1 MSTSFSQDRWSAIL
15 NDPEINEIGGE
26 NNNEGVDY
34 ARYWAMALLV
44 EMETKK
50 TPDYVLLFEYLQD
63 VAVLDKAAMPTTA
76 TLYQVKKKSKG
87 NWSKSA
93 LTKKESLKKADE
105 IPVEDAVAPKLQT
118 NKKLAG
124 RSPLGKLHLC
134 VERLSS
140 IASVHGVFVSNA
152 GYDLNDALGVPIPSN
167 SRCSLSALHAD
178 DLEYVKSRL
187 VKELKGSSV
196 AHLTALSL
204 EQSIVSPS
212 SMRETVRGLID
223 ELLSSKYPTLPSVSG
238 RIQENLLELFSAGSG
253 PKTGQT
259 LSELIDKKGFTRDAF
274 CELIEKYA
282 KTKPFATALDT
293 VIGSLK
299 IEGMQPRAADKLH
312 VEANRLQIQMVNS
325 PQTKEVVCWDAALSS
340 AEHNSSIAEYRE
352 LLGVVQDSIG
362 AELKNRGDAL
372 PSITVLATA
381 LLAVIYVDQQS

>member
-1 MSTSFSQDRWSAIL
+1 MSVSFSQDHWSAIL
-15 NDPEINEIGGE
+15 SDPEINEIGGE
-26 NNNEGVDY
+26 HNNEGVDY

-63 VAVLDKAAMPTTA
+63 VAVLDKAATPTTA
-76 TLYQVKKKSKG
+76 TLYQVKKKIKG

-93 LTKKESLKKADE
+93 LTKKESPPKADLTSADE
-105 IPVEDAVAPKLQT
+105 SGVAKTPAS
-118 NKKLAG
+118 KKLAG

-134 VERLSS
+134 VEKLSS

-152 GYDLNDALGVPIPSN
+152 GYDLNDASGTPIHSN

-178 DLEYVKSRL
+178 DLDYMKTKL
-187 VKELKGSSV
+187 VRELKGGSV
-196 AHLTALSL
+196 AHLTALSI

-238 RIQENLLELFSAGSG
+238 RIQESLLELFSAGSG
-253 PKTGQT
+253 PKTGKT
-259 LSELIDKKGFTRDAF
+259 LSELIAKKGFTRDAF

-299 IEGMQPRAADKLH
+299 IEGMPPRAADKLH

-340 AEHNSSIAEYRE
+340 AAYNSSIAEYRG
-352 LLGVVQDSIG
+352 LLDAVQDSIS
-362 AELKNRGDAL
+362 AELKSRGDTL
-372 PSITVLATA
+372 PSITVLAAA